1 MALPWKSIKLFRAA
15 IHLWVIGS
23 LLSALPG
30 AEWLWEYPVSPVL
43 PAAPGPFAFFTHAF
57 TTWLPPEWTL
67 IAVPV
72 LLLVCVRNLLRPARW
87 WSALLVWMLYTSLM
101 NRAWMAGSGGQQLMS
116 NLLFWLI
123 LLPDGSRP
131 FAPNG
136 WRAVLGTSAFWILR
150 LQLLLAYAATGL
162 HKLTGTHWLDGT
174 AMGIVATD
182 PAYGPAWLAD
192 APAIAMAMTWAV
204 LLFQLTFPIAVWFRR
219 TRVPCMVVGILFH
232 LGTAFSL
239 GIPEMAF
246 AFIAAYP
253 IWLNDDEAGRIGRL
267 LPRRRRMQG

>member
-1 MALPWKSIKLFRAA
+1 MALLWNSIKLFRTA
-15 IHLWVIGS
+15 IHLWVIGY
-23 LLSALPG
+23 LLSALPE
-30 AEWLWEYPVSPVL
+30 AEWLLEYPVSPAL

-57 TTWLPPEWTL
+57 TTWLPSEWTL
-67 IAVPV
+67 VAVPV
-72 LLLVCVRNLLRPARW
+72 LLLVCVRNLLRPGRG

-101 NRAWMAGSGGQQLMS
+101 NRSWMAGSGGQQLMS

-123 LLPDGSRP
+123 VVPDGSRP

-136 WRAVLGTSAFWILR
+136 WSAVLGTSAFWILR

-162 HKLTGTHWLDGT
+162 HKLTGTHWIDGT

-182 PAYGPAWLAD
+182 PAYGPAWLVH
-192 APAIAMAMTWAV
+192 APALAMAMTWAV

-219 TRVPCMVVGILFH
+219 TRVPWMVAGILFH
-232 LGTAFSL
+232 LGTALSL

-253 IWLNDDEAGRIGRL
+253 IWLSDDEAARVA
-267 LPRRRRMQG
+267 RRMPWRRSVEG